1 MTIAVALNGQSQ
13 LGERFDEVRK
23 RARHESQLKF
33 GVTDVT
39 GWQTA
44 YGYDDGVSR
53 PRFERRWAPSGSTFV
68 AHRVFLP
75 SRPSAVW

>member
-23 RARHESQLKF
+23 RARHESLARQLKF

-44 YGYDDGVSR
+44 YGHDDGVSR
-53 PRFERRWAPSGSTFV
+53 PRFE
-68 AHRVFLP
+68 
-75 SRPSAVW
+75 